1 MPFIV
6 ISGFSMSLYVGSVTN
21 DLIKFLAH
29 FRQYT
34 CVCPDVGDVPVHLN
48 HDVSDI
54 DNFIQLHCSISGD
67 LQNVIPNIGDFSLN
81 IRESSVEFVAGVL
94 RHGLESASR
103 CLFVRQRNPRRNL

>member
-81 IRESSVEFVAGVL
+81 IRESSVEFAPVSCDMAW
-94 RHGLESASR
+94 
-103 CLFVRQRNPRRNL
+103 NPRADAFCASAESSP